1 MLGWGCGVQTRV
13 LMSPFGTEQSRCAAP
28 KPEVGIP
35 SEPDGFGLFGH
46 GPIVQQWEFLVLQ
59 TRGSLG
65 CWAPKMLP
73 KRCHGE
79 KGPDVQ
85 LGAVRREA
93 PCFALCADPYG
104 TSLPAARV
112 AAKLTP
118 QRCNLDEIQV
128 RSIKSSPQT
137 CFPLTVPQCYPTRCR
152 NECCLPLP
160 PPQSLGAP
168 G

>member
-1 MLGWGCGVQTRV
+1 
-13 LMSPFGTEQSRCAAP
+13 MSPFGTEQSRCAAP
-28 KPEVGIP
+28 KREVGIP

-73 KRCHGE
+73 KCCHGE

-85 LGAVRREA
+85 LGAVRQEA

-128 RSIKSSPQT
+128 CSIKSSPQT
-137 CFPLTVPQCYPTRCR
+137 CFPLTVPQCYPTHCR

-160 PPQSLGAP
+160 PPQSLGAA

>member
-1 MLGWGCGVQTRV
+1 
-13 LMSPFGTEQSRCAAP
+13 MSPFGTEQSCCAAP
-28 KPEVGIP
+28 KREVGIR

-65 CWAPKMLP
+65 CCAPKMLP
-73 KRCHGE
+73 KCCHGE

-85 LGAVRREA
+85 LGAVRQEA

-137 CFPLTVPQCYPTRCR
+137 CFPLTVPQCYPTHCR

-160 PPQSLGAP
+160 PPQSLGAA